1 MDDEPGQKA
10 GKRFL
15 LLPLGVVL
23 LLALMFFSSPAIS
36 SGCLTLNQRARLE
49 GMVILQ
55 AAIAFHDASGR
66 WPTMAELRAPG
77 PNGKTFLRASAE
89 DPWGGPYRLLM
100 SPDGAPT
107 VISAGPDGV
116 PDTADD
122 IIVAPAE
129 SGPR

>member
-10 GKRFL
+10 GKRLL
-15 LLPLGVVL
+15 LLPFGVVL
-23 LLALMFFSSPAIS
+23 LLALMLFSSPAIS

-55 AAIAFHDASGR
+55 AAIAFHEARDR
-66 WPTMAELRAPG
+66 WPTMAELREPG
-77 PNGKTFLRASAE
+77 PDGKAFLRASAA

-100 SPDGAPT
+100 SQGGTPT
-107 VISAGPDGV
+107 VMSAGPDGA

-122 IIVAPAE
+122 ILVA
-129 SGPR
+129 R